1 MRGRF
6 FDLDFGLLAPTF
18 VLNILSLTTLF
29 SINIALFRSQL
40 LFLFFSFFVF
50 VIFSRF
56 DYRAFRLYSLPI
68 YIGSITLLFL
78 LLLFGSQSRG
88 AVRWFELFGIQIQ
101 FSEILKPFLIISLAA
116 FISQRRENGKTFLLV
131 LGLLVPLVLL
141 IYRQPDLGNALIYLI
156 VAILTLFTSG
166 FSVFWF
172 IGGFILIAVSS
183 PVIWRF
189 LHDYQRKRLMTF
201 INPTG
206 DPLGASYNAI
216 QSIIAVG
223 SGMILGRGIGGETQ
237 SRLKFLP
244 ERHTDFIFAT
254 ISEKFGF
261 LVSVLI
267 LVCFA
272 FLLYRIYVIF
282 VNSPDKFC
290 KIFCIACF
298 FMILVQVFMNIGMNI
313 GIVPV
318 VGVTL
323 PFVSYGGSSLLASYI
338 ILGLLSSIS
347 KTYKNREVLEIK

>member
-6 FDLDFGLLAPTF
+6 LNLDFGLLAPTF

-29 SINIALFRSQL
+29 SVNIALFRSQL

-56 DYRAFRLYSLPI
+56 DYRALRLYALPI
-68 YIGSITLLFL
+68 YIGSIVILTL

-116 FISQRRENGKTFLLV
+116 FISKRKKDVKTLL
-131 LGLLVPLVLL
+131 LTLLLLTPLVLL
-141 IYRQPDLGNALIYLI
+141 IYRQPDLGNALIYLF
-156 VAILTLFTSG
+156 VTVLTLFTTG
-166 FSVFWF
+166 FSFIWF
-172 IGGFILIAVSS
+172 IAGFVLIAISS
-183 PVIWRF
+183 PIIWQF
-189 LHDYQRKRLMTF
+189 LHEYQRKRLMTF

-237 SRLKFLP
+237 SRLRFLP

-272 FLLYRIYVIF
+272 FLLYRIYAIF

-290 KIFCIACF
+290 KIFCIGCF
-298 FMILVQVFMNIGMNI
+298 FAILVQVFVNIGMNI

-318 VGVTL
+318 VGITL
-323 PFVSYGGSSLLASYI
+323 PFVSYGGSSLLASFI
-338 ILGLLSSIS
+338 MLGLLSSIS
-347 KTYKNREVLEIK
+347 KTYKNREVLEIR